1 MKCKYCSEI
10 LPDDDFTENYFH
22 HLGANHYDTQ
32 NVEDKIMY
40 DARKK
45 MIQSKKDN
53 ELRKKADGDSDLIF
67 NSQNSDI

>member
-1 MKCKYCSEI
+1 MW
-10 LPDDDFTENYFH
+10 
-22 HLGANHYDTQ
+22 
-32 NVEDKIMY
+32 KIKSCMMLE
-40 DARKK
+40 KK